1 MDLGRFPLAE
11 DLCFSIMYSI
21 VQVLC
26 IVKPLA
32 AARYSQIRYQAV
44 VVWTGSDKNMPQ
56 VNVLLKLHTILRRHF
71 QEFSEMFSSRQRRQ
85 DMGVSLKSSYDLV
98 KSALR
103 LDRALSMP
111 GRPETV
117 LVPALVNL
125 LPKYAAASVTGYE
138 CPENTSIGLILLTV
152 NPSRHEDKSVKCFVL
167 FHLEDVVDEG
177 GNPAFLNSSTTIKS
191 LKNVQVAFY

>member
-1 MDLGRFPLAE
+1 
-11 DLCFSIMYSI
+11 MYSI

-44 VVWTGSDKNMPQ
+44 VVWTGSDKSMPQ
-56 VNVLLKLHTILRRHF
+56 VNVLILHTILRRHF

-191 LKNVQVAFY
+191 LKNAQVAFY

>member
-44 VVWTGSDKNMPQ
+44 VVWTGSDKSMPQ
-56 VNVLLKLHTILRRHF
+56 VNVLILHTILRRHF